1 MITLDEKDTLSMIQ
15 TDLQGLASLLLS
27 HAEAQ
32 NLYNLPAQFE
42 LFSHILEHAADQL
55 QKIIDD

>member
-1 MITLDEKDTLSMIQ
+1 MNTLDVKDTLSTIQ
-15 TDLQGLASLLLS
+15 TDLQGMASLFLS
-27 HAEAQ
+27 HAEAP

-55 QKIIDD
+55 QKIIDE